1 MREVEY
7 KDDQGFLYRVL
18 IPDNAPQEHAELG
31 VRLGPPGLDG
41 LDLTLD
47 QKVRLNNELYHRR
60 LLTKQEVRRRH
71 NEITSSVQ
79 DALKETENQR
89 LTLYGTGTQGE

>member
-60 LLTKQEVRRRH
+60 LLTKQDVLRRH
-71 NEITSSVQ
+71 NEITSALQ
-79 DALKETENQR
+79 AALKIDANQI
-89 LTLYGTGTQGE
+89 LSLYGVG